1 MNANSIDGK
10 AIAEDIYSSLAPKF
24 GKLARPAK
32 LGIVVVGANPI
43 IESFV
48 RIKTRAAELL
58 GVEMVRI
65 NVSEKSD
72 SGKIEQVIQRLVA
85 NTDAVIVQLPLPPGI
100 DVNEVLP
107 AVAPSRGSKG
117 RRPK

>member
-1 MNANSIDGK
+1 MATDRKARRGHRRIKKRNGTLMSAKVIDGK

-24 GKLARPAK
+24 RTLARPAK

-48 RIKTRAAELL
+48 RIKTRAAERL
-58 GVEMVRI
+58 GVEMVRV

-72 SGKIEQVIQRLVA
+72 SGKAEH
-85 NTDAVIVQLPLPPGI
+85 
-100 DVNEVLP
+100 
-107 AVAPSRGSKG
+107 
-117 RRPK
+117 